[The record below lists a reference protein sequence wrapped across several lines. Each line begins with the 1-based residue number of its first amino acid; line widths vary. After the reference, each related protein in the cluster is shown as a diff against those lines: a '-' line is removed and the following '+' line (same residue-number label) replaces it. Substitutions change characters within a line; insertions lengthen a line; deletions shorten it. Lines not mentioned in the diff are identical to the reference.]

1 MVAPQ
6 KRPRYG
12 VSVEQPVRRRPEGRG
27 TSKGAPGRTSGRA
40 SRGAWRRGAQ
50 LARVFVVLV
59 VPVLLMLGSVYVHT
73 VASKLRGEEARLA
86 EEKARAEGDAE
97 RVEVRVTELSEP
109 ERIRSLARENLW
121 MRDPGKDLETYGSD
135 GEDVVDGGGEN
146 KGTGE

>member
-40 SRGAWRRGAQ
+40 SEGALRRGAR
-50 LARVFVVLV
+50 LGRVVVVLV

-73 VASKLRGEEARLA
+73 VASKLKGEEARLE
-86 EEKARAEGDAE
+86 EEKARAEGEAE
-97 RVEVRVTELSEP
+97 RIEVRVTELSEP

-121 MRDPGKDLETYGSD
+121 MQDPGKDLETYGSD
-135 GEDVVDGGGEN
+135 REDVVDGGGEN
-146 KGTGE
+146 KGTGA